1 MYVWNDSLSIQMA
14 EEEFLRGFCLSQGFS
29 VIKRCVGTHPKK
41 LDIFNN
47 TSHSFL
53 NQYWMNDLL
62 ILRCKRKIIRSFV
75 ACYTKDSL
83 SFVLLGD
90 HWSYTQETQIKD
102 GPKVAY
108 TVNKLVWVKIQIYV
122 SYAKTLNFNHVIY
135 LFIY

>member
-1 MYVWNDSLSIQMA
+1 
-14 EEEFLRGFCLSQGFS
+14 
-29 VIKRCVGTHPKK
+29 
-41 LDIFNN
+41 
-47 TSHSFL
+47 
-53 NQYWMNDLL
+53 MNDLL
-62 ILRCKRKIIRSFV
+62 ILRCKRNIIRSFV

-90 HWSYTQETQIKD
+90 HWSYTQEIQIKD

-108 TVNKLVWVKIQIYV
+108 AANKLAWAKKQIYV